1 LSAAD
6 HAAGGAPYEGVP
18 HPPQRDRTIKAS
30 GSGPGERI
38 AGEDP
43 LARVVFALVVL
54 ATFAALG
61 LTQWLK
67 HAPTAVQQLE
77 ISPATLIP
85 GSAGEA
91 GVERFEF
98 HIQHSDHITVGVI
111 DSQGDTVRTVT
122 RHLWLRG
129 YKRVALYW
137 KGRQANGRLAP
148 TGTYR
153 LRIYLERQKRE
164 VLSPVS
170 FELLSRGA
178 SR

>member
-1 LSAAD
+1 LSAVDA
-6 HAAGGAPYEGVP
+6 
-18 HPPQRDRTIKAS
+18 
-30 GSGPGERI
+30 
-38 AGEDP
+38 
-43 LARVVFALVVL
+43 LARAVFALLLL

-61 LTQWLK
+61 VTQWLK

-77 ISPATLIP
+77 ITPAAFTPAT
-85 GSAGEA
+85 AGET

-111 DSQGDTVRTVT
+111 DSRGVTVRTVV

-129 YKRVALYW
+129 YKRVLLYW
-137 KGRQANGRLAP
+137 KGLEAHARRAP
-148 TGTYR
+148 PGTYR

-170 FELLSRGA
+170 FELLAPKAR
-178 SR
+178 